1 MLVRRIPLYLL
12 REAIPLYVVGVATI
26 LILLVL
32 DYFASLA
39 GHFLRNQT
47 PILMIAQNLLD
58 RVPFFLSY
66 MLAPALAFAIP
77 VGLGRIGK
85 DSELKVLFA
94 LGIRPLPPIWTFV
107 MFGFLVFILS
117 FINTNIWQPGADAR
131 WKESFSKMFNTQP
144 TTTQE
149 LRSYA
154 TADGGTMFHA
164 GTVAPKKDDL
174 KNADLYGV
182 TVITND
188 GTYTA
193 TRGLWDSRQKTWEL
207 FTVYHTDTS
216 GKLKPIPETRRVFN
230 FQAALEPDA
239 KPPEQLPLGQLWTRA
254 NATGLSQDEYY
265 TANYRLQRRFAD
277 PSAAVMMALLGAA
290 VGLTISSRAT
300 GFLLTIIVLV
310 SYWAMWTMGQQLAS
324 SFAVPFWFAAWLP
337 TIIFAIVAAFAL
349 RRLT

>member
-12 REAIPLYVVGVATI
+12 REAVPLYMVGVVTI
-26 LILLVL
+26 LVLLVL

-47 PILMIAQNLLD
+47 PILIIAQNLLY

-66 MLAPALAFAIP
+66 MLAPALAFGIP

-94 LGIRPLPPIWTFV
+94 LGIQPLPPIWTFV
-107 MFGFLVFILS
+107 GFGFLVFILS
-117 FINTNIWQPGADAR
+117 FINTNLWQPTADAL
-131 WKESFSKMFNTQP
+131 WKESFSKMFNSQP

-149 LRSYA
+149 LKSYA
-154 TADGGTMFHA
+154 SADGTVFHA
-164 GTVAPKKDDL
+164 GTVAPKKEDL
-174 KNADLYGV
+174 KNADLFGV
-182 TVITND
+182 TIINTN

-193 TRGLWDSRQKTWEL
+193 TRGLWDWRQKTWEL
-207 FTVYHTDTS
+207 YTVYHTDAS
-216 GKLKPIPETRRVFN
+216 GKLKPIPEPRRVFA
-230 FQAALEPDA
+230 FSAALEPDA
-239 KPPEQLPLGQLWTRA
+239 KPPQQLPLGELWKRA
-254 NATGLSQDEYY
+254 NTPGLSQEEAY
-265 TANYRLQRRFAD
+265 TASYLLQRRFAD

-300 GFLLTIIVLV
+300 GFLLTIVVLAG
-310 SYWAMWTMGQQLAS
+310 YWALWTMGGQLAA
-324 SFAVPFWFAAWLP
+324 SFALPFWFVAWLP
-337 TIIFAIVAAFAL
+337 TIVFAVVAAFAL

>member
-39 GHFLRNQT
+39 GYFLRHQT
-47 PILMIAQNLLD
+47 PILIIAQNLLD
-58 RVPFFLSY
+58 RIPFFLSY

-107 MFGFLVFILS
+107 LFGFLIFILS
-117 FINTNIWQPGADAR
+117 FVNTNLWQPVADAR

-144 TTTQE
+144 TVTQE

-154 TADGGTMFHA
+154 TGDGGTVFHA
-164 GTVAPKKDDL
+164 GTVAPKKEDL
-174 KNADLYGV
+174 KNADLFGV
-182 TVITND
+182 TVINPS

-207 FTVYHTDTS
+207 FTVYHTDPS
-216 GKLKPIPETRRVFN
+216 GKLETVPEPRRVFN

-239 KPPEQLPLGQLWTRA
+239 KPPQQLPLGELWKRA
-254 NATGLSQDEYY
+254 NTTGLSQDESY
-265 TANYRLQRRFAD
+265 TANYQLQRRFAD
-277 PSAAVMMALLGAA
+277 PSAAIMMALLGAA

-300 GFLLTIIVLV
+300 GFLMTIVVLAG
-310 SYWAMWTMGQQLAS
+310 YWALWTMGQQLAV

-337 TIIFAIVAAFAL
+337 TIVFAVIAGFAL